1 MDSRQFIYDSDD
13 VIEGR
18 VPYPYPY
25 SSGEET
31 EYSNEN
37 NESTPILNKNN
48 ESTPILKNDNNIYD
62 KYDPANDRVDDGFL
76 YYTFYRCLF
85 PFHDSRFSEPN
96 KKCLNY
102 SFIILLITLFVI
114 GCSLIIVYFLKQRI
128 ENPITK

>member
-1 MDSRQFIYDSDD
+1 MNSDPFLYDSDD

-37 NESTPILNKNN
+37 NENN
-48 ESTPILKNDNNIYD
+48 EFTPILKNDNNIYD

-85 PFHDSRFSEPN
+85 PFHDSRFTEQN

-128 ENPITK
+128 ENP